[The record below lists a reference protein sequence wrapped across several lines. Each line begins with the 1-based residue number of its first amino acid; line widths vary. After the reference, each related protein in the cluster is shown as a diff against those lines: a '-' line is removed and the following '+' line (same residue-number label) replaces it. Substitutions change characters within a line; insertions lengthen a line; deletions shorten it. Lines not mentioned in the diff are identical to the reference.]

1 MNRTKYGSSLDY
13 SDYEL
18 REKERRRW
26 PIERVKHKD
35 KENNRLRDL
44 QKANNSLQLEK
55 DKLEKQLEKL
65 TRKNHELTQQLNDL
79 QISND
84 IASSMQTCR
93 LM

>member
-1 MNRTKYGSSLDY
+1 M
-13 SDYEL
+13 
-18 REKERRRW
+18 
-26 PIERVKHKD
+26 KHKD
-35 KENNRLRDL
+35 KEDNRLRDL
-44 QKANNSLQLEK
+44 QKVNNLLQLEK
-55 DKLEKQLEKL
+55 DKLEKQLETL